1 MAKVLAIDLGSS
13 SGRAVRGEYQDGSLT
28 YREIYRFENVPV
40 QKGRYLCWDFDLL
53 LEEVKHSIEMAGDID
68 SIGIDTWGADFGILD
83 KKGQLLMPPVHY
95 RDRRTEGM
103 MLLRRLNRNY
113 GIRRLRFY
121 ICLI

>member
-1 MAKVLAIDLGSS
+1 MARVLAIDLGSS

-83 KKGQLLMPPVHY
+83 QKGQLLMSPVHY
-95 RDRRTEGM
+95 RDHRTEGM
-103 MLLRRLNRNY
+103 IGKAQEKFSEKELFQM
-113 GIRRLRFY
+113 GDM
-121 ICLI
+121 